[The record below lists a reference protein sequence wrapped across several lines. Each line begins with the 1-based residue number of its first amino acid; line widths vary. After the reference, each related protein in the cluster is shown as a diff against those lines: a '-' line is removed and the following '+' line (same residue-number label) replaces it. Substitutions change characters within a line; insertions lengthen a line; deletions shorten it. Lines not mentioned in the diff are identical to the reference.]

1 MRGAVGW
8 IILIPVIFIR
18 AAAQD
23 PLAESGFVHFYNLEF
38 DDALAAFH
46 AEAAQLPDAADAYN
60 HIAQTILY
68 REMFRS
74 GALESQMVTGT
85 NPFLRR
91 AKMNPSAADDKLFN
105 DAITRAME
113 LAGARLKT
121 NPNDAAALY
130 SMGVSYGLRSNYNF
144 LVHKSWMD
152 ALHDATSARKAHH
165 RATEADP
172 GFTDAFLVQGLYD
185 YIVGSLPFHWRTLGL
200 LAGFRGNRE
209 RGIEALKVVAEKG
222 RANRADAAILLC
234 AIYRRERRAQDALPY
249 LDDLIRRFPRNFL
262 LRLELVQMYGDLG
275 DKAKA
280 LEVVTQLDRLKRS
293 RAAGFDQLPD
303 EKIRY
308 TRGNLLFWYNDLDA
322 ALDDM
327 KSVTAKAE
335 TLDLNTGVYAWLRL
349 GEIYDLKGQ
358 REQAI
363 AAYRETMRYAPGSE
377 AAREA
382 RDFMAS
388 PYRR

>member
-1 MRGAVGW
+1 MHRAVGW
-8 IILIPVIFIR
+8 LILIPTLVV
-18 AAAQD
+18 AQD
-23 PLAESGFVHFYNLEF
+23 PLAEPGFMHFYNLEF
-38 DDALAAFH
+38 EEALAAFH
-46 AEAAQLPDAADAYN
+46 AEAAKVPDSADAYN
-60 HIAQTILY
+60 HIAQTTLY

-74 GALESQMVTGT
+74 GALESQLVTGT

-91 AKMNPSAADDKLFN
+91 AKMNPSAADDKHFN
-105 DAITRAME
+105 DAIARAME

-130 SMGVSYGLRSNYNF
+130 AVGVSYGLRSNYNF
-144 LVHKSWMD
+144 LVHKAWVD

-165 RATEADP
+165 RATEVDP
-172 GFTDAFLVQGLYD
+172 DFTDARLVQGLYD

-209 RGIEALKVVAEKG
+209 RGIESLKLVAEKG

-234 AIYRRERRAQDALPY
+234 AIYRRERRAQDAIPY

-275 DKAKA
+275 DKTKA
-280 LEVVTQLDRLKRS
+280 LEVVSQLDQLKRS
-293 RAAGFDQLPD
+293 GAAGLDRLPD

-327 KSVTAKAE
+327 KAVTVKAE

-349 GEIYDLKGQ
+349 GQIYDLKNQ
-358 REQAI
+358 HEQAV
-363 AAYRETMRYAPGSE
+363 AAYREAMRYAPGSE

>member
-1 MRGAVGW
+1 MRTVAPSL
-8 IILIPVIFIR
+8 ILIPLL

-23 PLAESGFVHFYNLEF
+23 PLAEPGFVHFYNLEF
-38 DDALAAFH
+38 GEALAAFQ
-46 AEAAQLPDAADAYN
+46 AEAAQFPDSADAYN
-60 HIAQTILY
+60 HIAQAILY

-74 GALESQMVTGT
+74 GALESQLVTGT

-105 DAITRAME
+105 DAIARAME

-130 SMGVSYGLRSNYNF
+130 AMGVSYGFRSNYNF
-144 LVHKSWMD
+144 LVHKAWVD

-165 RATEADP
+165 RATETEPD
-172 GFTDAFLVQGLYD
+172 FTDAFLVQGLYD
-185 YIVGSLPFHWRTLGL
+185 YIVGSLPFHWKALGFF
-200 LAGFRGNRE
+200 AGFRGNRE
-209 RGIEALKVVAEKG
+209 RGVETLKLVAEKG
-222 RANRADAAILLC
+222 RVNRTDAAILLC
-234 AIYRRERRAQDALPY
+234 AIYRRERRAQDAIPY

-262 LRLELVQMYGDLG
+262 FRLELVQMYGDLG

-280 LEVVTQLDRLKRS
+280 LEVVTQLDQLKQA
-293 RAAGFDQLPD
+293 RAAGFDQLPE

-322 ALDDM
+322 ALADM
-327 KSVTAKAE
+327 QAVTAKAE

-349 GEIYDLKGQ
+349 GQIHDLKG
-358 REQAI
+358 RHEQAL
-363 AAYRETMRYAPGSE
+363 AAYRATMRYAPGSE

>member
-1 MRGAVGW
+1 MRQALCW
-8 IILIPVIFIR
+8 LILVPAL

-23 PLAESGFVHFYNLEF
+23 PLAEPGFVHFYNLEF
-38 DDALAAFH
+38 DDALGTFH
-46 AEAAQLPDAADAYN
+46 AEAAKLPDSADAYN

-74 GALESQMVTGT
+74 GALESQLVTGT

-91 AKMNPSAADDKLFN
+91 AKMNPGAADDKLFN
-105 DAITRAME
+105 DAIARSME

-130 SMGVSYGLRSNYNF
+130 AMGVSYGLRSNYNF
-144 LVHKSWMD
+144 LVHKAWVD
-152 ALHDATSARKAHH
+152 ALHDATSARKSHH
-165 RATEADP
+165 RATEVDP
-172 GFTDAFLVQGLYD
+172 DFTDARLVQGLYD
-185 YIVGSLPFHWRTLGL
+185 YIVGSLPLHWKTLGL

-209 RGIEALKVVAEKG
+209 RGIETLKLVVEKG
-222 RANRADAAILLC
+222 HVNRTDAAVLLC
-234 AIYRRERRAQDALPY
+234 AIYRRERRAQDAIPY
-249 LDDLIRRFPRNFL
+249 LHDLIERFPRNFL
-262 LRLELVQMYGDLG
+262 FRLELVQMYGDLG
-275 DKAKA
+275 DKGKA
-280 LEVVTQLDRLKRS
+280 LETVSQLDQLKRS
-293 RAAGFDQLPD
+293 HAAGFDQLPE
-303 EKIRY
+303 EKIGY

-322 ALDDM
+322 ALGDM
-327 KSVTAKAE
+327 KAVTAKAE

-349 GEIYDLKGQ
+349 GQIYDLKGQ
-358 REQAI
+358 REQAL

-382 RDFMAS
+382 RGFMAS

>member
-1 MRGAVGW
+1 MRTVAPSL
-8 IILIPVIFIR
+8 ILIPLL

-23 PLAESGFVHFYNLEF
+23 PLAEPGFVHFYNLEF
-38 DDALAAFH
+38 GEALAAFQ
-46 AEAAQLPDAADAYN
+46 AEAAQFPDSADAYN
-60 HIAQTILY
+60 HIAQAILY

-74 GALESQMVTGT
+74 GALESQLVTGT

-105 DAITRAME
+105 DAIARAME

-130 SMGVSYGLRSNYNF
+130 AMGVSYGFRSNYNF
-144 LVHKSWMD
+144 LVHKAWVD

-165 RATEADP
+165 RATETEPD
-172 GFTDAFLVQGLYD
+172 FTDAFLVQGLYD
-185 YIVGSLPFHWRTLGL
+185 YIVGSLPFHWKALGFF
-200 LAGFRGNRE
+200 AGFRGNRE
-209 RGIEALKVVAEKG
+209 RGVETLKLVAEKG
-222 RANRADAAILLC
+222 RVNRTDAAILLC
-234 AIYRRERRAQDALPY
+234 AIYRRERRAQDAIPY

-262 LRLELVQMYGDLG
+262 FRLELVQMYGDLG

-280 LEVVTQLDRLKRS
+280 LEVVTQLDQLKQA
-293 RAAGFDQLPD
+293 RAAGLDQLPE

-322 ALDDM
+322 ALADM
-327 KSVTAKAE
+327 QAVTAKAE

-349 GEIYDLKGQ
+349 GQIHDLKG
-358 REQAI
+358 RHEQAL
-363 AAYRETMRYAPGSE
+363 AAYRATMRYAPGSE

>member
-1 MRGAVGW
+1 MRIAAALL
-8 IILIPVIFIR
+8 ILIPAL

-23 PLAESGFVHFYNLEF
+23 PLAEPGFVHFYNLEYEE
-38 DDALAAFH
+38 ALAAFH
-46 AEAAQLPDAADAYN
+46 AEAAQLPDSADVYN
-60 HIAQTILY
+60 HVAQTILY

-74 GALESQMVTGT
+74 GALESQLVTGT

-91 AKMNPSAADDKLFN
+91 AKMNPGAAGDKLFN
-105 DAITRAME
+105 DAIAHAME
-113 LAGARLKT
+113 LAGARLKA

-130 SMGVSYGLRSNYNF
+130 ATGVSYGLRSNYNF
-144 LVHKSWMD
+144 LVHKAWVD

-165 RATEADP
+165 RATEAEPD
-172 GFTDAFLVQGLYD
+172 FTDAFLVQGLYD
-185 YIVGSLPFHWRTLGL
+185 YIVGSLPFHWKALGF

-209 RGIEALKVVAEKG
+209 RGIDTLRLVAEKG
-222 RANRADAAILLC
+222 RVNRADAAILLC
-234 AIYRRERRAQDALPY
+234 AIFRRERRAQDAIPY

-275 DKAKA
+275 DKANA
-280 LEVVTQLDRLKRS
+280 LEVISQLDQLKRS
-293 RAAGFDQLPD
+293 GAAGFDQLPE

-322 ALDDM
+322 ALDDIQA
-327 KSVTAKAE
+327 VTAKAE

-349 GEIYDLKGQ
+349 GQIHDLKGR
-358 REQAI
+358 REQALP
-363 AAYRETMRYAPGSE
+363 AYREAMRYAPGSD

>member
-1 MRGAVGW
+1 MRTVAPSL
-8 IILIPVIFIR
+8 ILIPLL

-23 PLAESGFVHFYNLEF
+23 PLAEPGFVHFYNLEF
-38 DDALAAFH
+38 GEALAAFQ
-46 AEAAQLPDAADAYN
+46 AEAAQFPDSADAYN
-60 HIAQTILY
+60 HIAQAILY

-74 GALESQMVTGT
+74 GALESQLVTGT

-105 DAITRAME
+105 DAIARAME

-130 SMGVSYGLRSNYNF
+130 AMGVSYGFRSNYNF
-144 LVHKSWMD
+144 LVHKAWVD

-165 RATEADP
+165 RATETEPD
-172 GFTDAFLVQGLYD
+172 FTDAFLVQGLYD
-185 YIVGSLPFHWRTLGL
+185 YIVGSLPFHWKALGFF
-200 LAGFRGNRE
+200 AGFRGNRE
-209 RGIEALKVVAEKG
+209 RGVETLKLVAEKG
-222 RANRADAAILLC
+222 RVNRTDAAILLC
-234 AIYRRERRAQDALPY
+234 AIYRRERRAQDAIPY

-262 LRLELVQMYGDLG
+262 FRLELVQMYGDLG
-275 DKAKA
+275 DKTKA
-280 LEVVTQLDRLKRS
+280 LEVVSQLDQLKRS
-293 RAAGFDQLPD
+293 RAVGFDQLPD

-327 KSVTAKAE
+327 KAVTAKAE

-349 GEIYDLKGQ
+349 GQIYDLKNQ
-358 REQAI
+358 HEQAV